1 MGTEN
6 LEIQKQRQ
14 ILKWNLGRLYR
25 AAKKKRYLEQRLSW
39 ISEERSSPISGRG
52 YDGMPRTSGKVSDGA
67 ASIVIRISEIEERI
81 TEQNQEIDRA
91 LDFVMDVIGYL
102 PNNDKHELTREIM
115 ERHHID
121 FMKMRDIAKEIPM
134 SRSQV
139 HRKYNEGLDALLEF
153 KRIQKI
159 IEESEDEYDT
169 WITRKL

>member
-1 MGTEN
+1 MIFFMGKYDFD
-6 LEIQKQRQ
+6 EIIERRGTDCFKWDA
-14 ILKWNLGRLYR
+14 LKAMYGREDVTPMWV
-25 AAKKKRYLEQRLSW
+25 ADMDF
-39 ISEERSSPISGRG
+39 RSP
-52 YDGMPRTSGKVSDGA
+52 
-67 ASIVIRISEIEERI
+67 
-81 TEQNQEIDRA
+81 
-91 LDFVMDVIGYL
+91 DFVMDVIGYL